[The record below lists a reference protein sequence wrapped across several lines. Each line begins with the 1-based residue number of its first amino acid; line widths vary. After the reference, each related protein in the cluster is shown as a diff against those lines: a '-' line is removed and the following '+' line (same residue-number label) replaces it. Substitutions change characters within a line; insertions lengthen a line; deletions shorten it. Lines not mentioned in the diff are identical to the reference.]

1 MQSLRLIG
9 LFIFLNSCVSTTVPI
24 QEYTIAKS
32 AYEAALAS
40 ESAKYA
46 PQLFY
51 KAEKAYKNA
60 EKLYKEKDYS
70 GAREAFLT
78 SQKLSEKAENASRIK
93 QFNTGEAS
101 DGSY

>member
-1 MQSLRLIG
+1 M
-9 LFIFLNSCVSTTVPI
+9 STTIPI

-32 AYEAALAS
+32 AYEAALAA

-70 GAREAFLT
+70 GAREAFLY
-78 SQKLSEKAENASRIK
+78 SQKLAEKAESAARLK
-93 QFNTGEAS
+93 QFKSGESS
-101 DGSY
+101 DGSNE